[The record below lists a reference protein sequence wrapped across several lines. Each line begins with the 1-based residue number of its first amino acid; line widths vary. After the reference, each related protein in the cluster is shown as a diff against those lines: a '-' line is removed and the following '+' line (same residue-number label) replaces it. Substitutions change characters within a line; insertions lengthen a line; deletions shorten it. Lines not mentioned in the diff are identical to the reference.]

1 MPQVMNGR
9 YFSGVQVEAY
19 IDRGGEKFKKST
31 EKRSALEDDEDE
43 EENQRLDQFG
53 NWLEQGD

>member
-1 MPQVMNGR
+1 MTQVMNGR

-19 IDRGGEKFKKST
+19 IDQGSEKFKKST
-31 EKRSALEDDEDE
+31 EKKSVLEDDEDE

-53 NWLEQGD
+53 NWLEQAH